1 MINHC
6 SSLAAVTRKPEPVT
20 DPLFD
25 VDGKTYLI
33 AGAGGGL
40 GSVLAEALHDRGA
53 SLVLFDTDETA
64 LERVGEAIPDAL
76 ARVADINNQ
85 TDLVEMVQLT
95 QDRFGKIDGGIN
107 AAGLLPMAAA
117 TTFDETVF
125 RECIDVNLT
134 AAFLFSRTI
143 AEHMP
148 DSGGRIIHIAS
159 VSSFVANPEY
169 AAYAGSKA
177 GLAQMVRVLAREWA
191 PKNILVNAIG
201 PALTETPLT
210 RDYLSDPD
218 FRSRAIA
225 AIPMGRLGLAED
237 LIGSLL
243 LLLSS
248 GGGFI
253 TGQTIYVDGGRT
265 LV

>member
-1 MINHC
+1 M
-6 SSLAAVTRKPEPVT
+6 ARKPEPVT

-25 VDGKTYLI
+25 VGGKTYLI

-40 GSVLAEALHDRGA
+40 GGVMAEALHERGA
-53 SLVLFDTDETA
+53 KLVLFDTDETA

-76 ARVADINNQ
+76 ARVADMNNQ
-85 TDLVEMVQLT
+85 AALAEMVQLT
-95 QDRFGKIDGGIN
+95 RDRFGNIDGAIN

-117 TTFDETVF
+117 TTFDEAMF

-134 AAFLFSRTI
+134 AAFLFSRTV
-143 AEHMP
+143 AEQMQ
-148 DSGGRIIHIAS
+148 DSGGRIVHIAS
-159 VSSFVANPEY
+159 VSSFVANPGY

-191 PKNILVNAIG
+191 PKNILINAIG

-210 RDYLSDPD
+210 RDYLSDPG
-218 FRSRAIA
+218 FRSGAIA
-225 AIPMGRLGLAED
+225 AIPMGRLGEADD
-237 LIGSLL
+237 LIGTLL
-243 LLLSS
+243 LLLSP

>member
-1 MINHC
+1 M
-6 SSLAAVTRKPEPVT
+6 ARKPEPVT

-25 VDGKTYLI
+25 VAGKTYLI

-40 GSVLAEALHDRGA
+40 GGVMAEALHERGA
-53 SLVLFDTDETA
+53 KLVLFDTDEAA
-64 LERVGEAIPDAL
+64 LERVAEAIPDAL
-76 ARVADINNQ
+76 ARVADMNNQ
-85 TDLVEMVQLT
+85 AALAEMVQLT
-95 QDRFGKIDGGIN
+95 RDRFGNIDGAIN

-117 TTFDETVF
+117 TTFDEAMF

-134 AAFLFSRTI
+134 AAFLFSRTV
-143 AEHMP
+143 AGQMQ
-148 DSGGRIIHIAS
+148 DSGGRIVHIAS

-191 PKNILVNAIG
+191 PKNILINAIG

-218 FRSRAIA
+218 FRSGAIA
-225 AIPMGRLGLAED
+225 AIPMGRLGEADD
-237 LIGSLL
+237 LIGTLV
-243 LLLSS
+243 LLLSP

>member
-1 MINHC
+1 MT
-6 SSLAAVTRKPEPVT
+6 LKVEAAS

-25 VDGKTYLI
+25 ISGRTYLI

-40 GSVLAEALHDRGA
+40 GSAMARALYERGA
-53 SLVLFDTDETA
+53 RLALFDIDENA
-64 LERVGEAIPDAL
+64 LERVGNAMPDAL
-76 ARVADINNQ
+76 TRVADMNNQ
-85 TDLVEMVQLT
+85 SALSEMAQLT
-95 QDRFGKIDGGIN
+95 RDRFGRIDGAVN

-117 TTFDETVF
+117 TTFDEAVF

-134 AAFLFSRTI
+134 AAFLFSRTV
-143 AEHMP
+143 AEHMQ
-148 DSGGRIIHIAS
+148 DAGGRIVHIAS

-191 PKNILVNAIG
+191 PRNILINAIG

-210 RDYLSDPD
+210 RDYLSDPG
-218 FRSRAIA
+218 FRSNAIA
-225 AIPMGRLGLAED
+225 AIPMGRLGEAAD
-237 LIGSLL
+237 LIGILL
-243 LLLSS
+243 LLLSP